1 MIEIVTE
8 LDGGALLLF
17 FFKKKK
23 ATTLE
28 EEQRNPVEVSR
39 QALKEL
45 LLYL

>member
-8 LDGGALLLF
+8 LDGGALLLLK
-17 FFKKKK
+17 KKKK